1 MPPQRRDEGS
11 RRGRGH
17 LDDDVGPNGDGNHSG
32 ASESV
37 GLNEEDALVRENWEL
52 FFPFDDFD
60 PGHAWV
66 RAVKLFRGFL
76 APETGPGAAL
86 LHGIDLEKATE
97 VVFDFRKF
105 CSAIPES
112 DPLAKFAVSLKSNA
126 KMTLS
131 CLGLAICSMRQ
142 RQSPENGLNPI
153 LNRINARFVAYRPLT
168 SIRALKSSHLG
179 KFVAVRGT
187 VVRVSGVRPMVKRMD
202 FHCPRC
208 GESIC
213 KSMPDGKFA
222 PPTHCENEDCK
233 GKTFKADKATAV
245 TVDFQLIRLQE
256 TDEASNSGSSG
267 SVPRTIDVELTEDL
281 VDLVVPGDVVTI
293 CGIVKALNAESLTG
307 KGSRAKGKNRE
318 GSLLLLILEAN
329 AIETKSLVVSSGQT
343 SDARAVS
350 GSVSIESGAQ
360 SSLGRGRQSQPSRTV
375 SSQQSELSR
384 VRMSN
389 ASQDSAVQVLQAAR
403 GGAAGNSDSQH
414 RVLHHRMG
422 MSEEN
427 KQKNDIVANLTDKDY
442 HMIQMVSERFDYSFL
457 VYSLCPLILGQEHVK
472 FGLLLGL
479 AGGTGVVGR
488 KNSVPIRGDA
498 HVLVVGD
505 PGLGKSQMLKAAAAV
520 SPRGVYV
527 CGNTA
532 SQSGLTV
539 TMSKDKNG
547 EHSLEAGALVLA
559 DRGVCCIDE
568 FDKMTC
574 DSAALL
580 EAMEQQSI
588 SIAKAGIVCTLSART
603 AILAAANPIGGRYN
617 RNRTVLENLR
627 MSAPLLSRFDLVF
640 ILVDRPNDHHD
651 GNIAEYV
658 VDMHLQRGRGNSEHH
673 GNSSQASKRR
683 RIDGRRRG
691 QPPPRQPRP
700 LEQSVQSYLH
710 ERVKAYEGTDPLPA
724 ELLRKYLAFA
734 KHYCHPKLSL
744 GACRVLQAFYMEL
757 REKGSSCESTP
768 ITTRQLESL
777 VRLAQARAKLE
788 LRDIV
793 TEADAEDIVS
803 LMQESLLDAFTDDTG
818 VIDLQRSGGMSMA
831 KLCKSLVAQ
840 LKIVARQQG
849 NTKFTME
856 QMKAEAQRAKILH
869 EIPDFKELIE
879 VLNQQCYILKCAGG
893 VYRLLD

>member
-1 MPPQRRDEGS
+1 MAIDEDDECGGGAGRDG
-11 RRGRGH
+11 GR
-17 LDDDVGPNGDGNHSG
+17 
-32 ASESV
+32 A
-37 GLNEEDALVRENWEL
+37 LNEEEALVKENWEL

-60 PGHAWV
+60 PEHAWV
-66 RAVKLFRGFL
+66 RAVKLFRAFL
-76 APETGPGAAL
+76 KPGTGKGAGL
-86 LHGIDLEKATE
+86 LEGVDLEKATQ
-97 VVFDFRKF
+97 VVFDFRQF
-105 CSAIPES
+105 CSLLTEP
-112 DPLAKFAVSLKSNA
+112 DPLAKFAASLRSNA
-126 KMTLS
+126 RMTLS
-131 CLGLAICSMRQ
+131 CLGLAICSMRAL
-142 RQSPENGLNPI
+142 QSADNGLNPV
-153 LNRINARFVAYRPLT
+153 LTRISARFVAYRPLT
-168 SIRALKSSHLG
+168 SIRSLKSSHLG

-202 FHCPRC
+202 FACPKC

-222 PPTHCENEDCK
+222 PPTHCENADCK
-233 GKTFKADKATAV
+233 GKVFKADKASAV
-245 TVDFQLIRLQE
+245 TVDFQLVRLQE
-256 TDEASNSGSSG
+256 ADEASNPTANGG
-267 SVPRTIDVELTEDL
+267 AVPRTIDVELTEDL

-318 GSLLLLILEAN
+318 ASLLILILEAN
-329 AIETKSLVVSSGQT
+329 SIETKSLVASRPQG
-343 SDARAVS
+343 ARV
-350 GSVSIESGAQ
+350 EAQ
-360 SSLGRGRQSQPSRTV
+360 NQSQ
-375 SSQQSELSR
+375 SQSHALDFLREIRARNLGAGQGLTSQEA
-384 VRMSN
+384 
-389 ASQDSAVQVLQAAR
+389 ASTQRAPHVMA
-403 GGAAGNSDSQH
+403 GGEDT
-414 RVLHHRMG
+414 
-422 MSEEN
+422 
-427 KQKNDIVANLTDKDY
+427 KQKNDIVANLTEKDY
-442 HMIQMVSERFDYSFL
+442 AMIQLVSEKFDYSFL
-457 VYSLCPLILGQEHVK
+457 VHSLCPLILGQEHVK

-479 AGGTGVVGR
+479 AGGTGVAGR
-488 KNSVPIRGDA
+488 KSSVPIRGDI

-539 TMSKDKNG
+539 TMAKDKNG

-568 FDKMTC
+568 FDKMQC

-580 EAMEQQSI
+580 ETMEQQSI

-640 ILVDRPNDHHD
+640 ILVDRPDDRHD

-658 VDMHLQRGRGNSEHH
+658 VDMHLQHENEAGNSVA
-673 GNSSQASKRR
+673 GSSQRTSSSSSATQASKRR
-683 RIDGRRRG
+683 RVRRG
-691 QPPPRQPRP
+691 RPPPRKQTRPRAQP
-700 LEQSVQSYLH
+700 VQAFLH
-710 ERVKAYEGTDPLPA
+710 ERVRAYEGTDPLPA

-744 GACRVLQAFYMEL
+744 GACRVLQGFYLEL

-777 VRLAQARAKLE
+777 VRLAQARARLE
-788 LRDIV
+788 LRDLV

-803 LMQESLLDAFTDDTG
+803 LMQESLLDAFTDDSG
-818 VIDLQRSGGMSMA
+818 VVDLQRSGGMSMA
-831 KLCKSLVAQ
+831 KLCKALVAQ
-840 LKIVARQQG
+840 LKNVARQRG
-849 NTKFTME
+849 STRFTVE
-856 QMKAEAQRAKILH
+856 QMKAEAQQAKILH
-869 EIPDFKELIE
+869 QIPDFKELIE
-879 VLNQQCYILKCAGG
+879 VLNQQCSGGAASAGESDLG
-893 VYRLLD
+893 TAVQVQLAAVGRRRYC